1 MSAVSEKDVLDA
13 LRNVLDPELG
23 INIVDLGL
31 IYEVKVNGKKVNV
44 KMTFT
49 TPACPLLQ
57 YIVSDVEEKVGKTE
71 GVEEVV
77 VQLTWDPPW
86 NPDRISAEGKKQLG
100 LE

>member
-1 MSAVSEKDVLDA
+1 MSMVSDKDVLDS
-13 LRNVLDPELG
+13 LRSVLDPELG

-31 IYEVKVNGKKVNV
+31 IYGVKVNGKKVTV

-57 YIVSDVEEKVGKTE
+57 YIVSEVEERVGKIN

-77 VQLTWDPPW
+77 VQLAWDPPW
-86 NPDRISAEGKKQLG
+86 NPDKISAEGKKQLG

>member
-1 MSAVSEKDVLDA
+1 MSPVSEKDVLDA
-13 LRNVLDPELG
+13 LRNVMDPELG

-31 IYEVKVNGKKVNV
+31 IYGVKVNGKKVNV

-57 YIVSDVEEKVGKTE
+57 YIVSDVEEKVGKIT

-77 VQLTWDPPW
+77 VSLTWDPPW

>member
-1 MSAVSEKDVLDA
+1 MSMVSEKDVLDA
-13 LRNVLDPELG
+13 LHGVMDPELG

-57 YIVSDVEEKVGKTE
+57 YIVSDVEEKVGKIS

-77 VQLTWDPPW
+77 VSLTWDPPW

>member
-1 MSAVSEKDVLDA
+1 MSMVSDKDVLDS
-13 LRNVLDPELG
+13 LRSVLDPELG

-31 IYEVKVNGKKVNV
+31 IYGVKVNGKKVNV

-57 YIVSDVEEKVGKTE
+57 YIVSEVEERVGKIN

-77 VQLTWDPPW
+77 VQLAWDPPW
-86 NPDRISAEGKKQLG
+86 NPDKISAEGKKQLG

>member
-1 MSAVSEKDVLDA
+1 MVSEKDVLDA
-13 LRNVLDPELG
+13 LHNVMDPELG

-31 IYEVKVNGKKVNV
+31 IYGVKVSGKKVDV

-57 YIVSDVEEKVGKTE
+57 YIVSEVEERVGKIK

-77 VQLTWDPPW
+77 VSLAWDPPW
-86 NPDRISAEGKKQLG
+86 NPDKISKEGKKQLG

>member
-13 LRNVLDPELG
+13 LRGVMDPELG

-31 IYEVKVNGKKVNV
+31 IYEVKVHGKKVNV

-57 YIVSDVEEKVGKTE
+57 YIVSDVEERVGKTK

-86 NPDRISAEGKKQLG
+86 NPDKISAEGKKQLG